1 MSKGIFK
8 FVQINMKH
16 LMYIIY
22 LTFSE
27 QVRKLLSEMDSEL
40 LEHLERQEM
49 GDLLFCHRY
58 KHSY

>member
-1 MSKGIFK
+1 MMSLFTSIIF
-8 FVQINMKH
+8 
-16 LMYIIY
+16 IIYMY

-58 KHSY
+58 IHS